1 MDRRTWIAIILAFA
15 FLLAYPYVLKQ
26 FGLSKYL
33 YPEPAS
39 KTSATAPAR
48 PGRVTGDSTTPVTNT
63 LGADGKGAPATG
75 PGSLATAAVPV
86 GGSQLTQTPAGLPT
100 AELERAI
107 VVETPL
113 YRATFSNR
121 GARVVSVELKHY
133 TAAHGAGAKDAV
145 GLSRAR
151 SRTELPV
158 AERVTLAGGPLF
170 GLDLGAEGSKR
181 ALDQVVYSAAESLDA
196 AGATRAVTFTMRD
209 SSGLA
214 IRQTYRIRP
223 DDYAMD
229 YEIAITGVP
238 QSWRIGNYSLTARSW
253 PLLNE
258 HNLTDELRSLKGS
271 SLVGTNLHRVLA
283 PQAEKGTKRFDG
295 NVLWAGVETRYF
307 SAIAAVT
314 RGSAQGVIVSGEQR
328 VVESATLQRLPQGA
342 TAQQPV
348 AVSTLVMGIP
358 SELDP
363 VNRFTLWF
371 GPNEYSRLSKLGN
384 GLDRVVD
391 LGWNWIHPFS
401 RLLQQIL
408 VWLHGLVGNYGV
420 VIVLLATLVRVLLHP
435 LNMMSMR
442 SMRAMQRIQPEV
454 ERLRKKYENDPQT
467 MNTAIMA
474 LYKENKVN
482 PAGGCLPMLVQMPLF
497 FALYAV
503 LYNSIELRMAP
514 FVGWISDLS
523 APDQFLRFGG
533 VSVHLLPIIMAAT
546 GLLSQRM
553 TPTDPK
559 QAPTMYM
566 MNIMMLVF
574 FWAMP
579 SGLVLYWTVMN
590 LLTAAQ
596 QWLVMRE
603 GDAPVVGTT
612 VAK

>member
-1 MDRRTWIAIILAFA
+1 MDRRTWIAIILCIA
-15 FLLAYPYVLKQ
+15 FLIAYPFVLKQ

-33 YPEPAS
+33 YPDRPV
-39 KTSATAPAR
+39 ATARRDSAGT
-48 PGRVTGDSTTPVTNT
+48 GRVVGDSVTPITNT
-63 LGADGKGAPATG
+63 LPAPAVPAPASG
-75 PGSLATAAVPV
+75 PGSLGLSPVPV
-86 GGSQLTQTPAGLPT
+86 GGSEITGIHSIAPI

-113 YRATFSNR
+113 YRANFSNR
-121 GARVVSVELKHY
+121 GARLLSVELKHY
-133 TAAHGAGAKDAV
+133 TAAHGASSSDAV
-145 GLSRAR
+145 GLSKAR
-151 SRTELPV
+151 SKQELPPG
-158 AERVTLAGGPLF
+158 ERVVLAGGPLF
-170 GLDLGAEGSKR
+170 GLDLGAEASLRPLG
-181 ALDQVVYSAAESLDA
+181 AAVYSVSESLDA
-196 AGATRAVTFTMRD
+196 AGVTRSVIFSLRD

-229 YEIAITGVP
+229 YETAITGVP
-238 QSWRIGNYSLTARSW
+238 QAWRVGSYSLTTRSW

-258 HNLTDELRSLKGS
+258 HSLQDEERSLKSS

-283 PQAEKGTKRFDG
+283 GQALKGAKRFDG
-295 NVLWAGVETRYF
+295 NVQWAGVETRYF
-307 SAIAAVT
+307 SSIAAVA
-314 RGSAQGVIVSGEQR
+314 RGSAQAVIAGGEQR
-328 VVESATLQRLPQGA
+328 AVEPEAFKRLPQGSQP
-342 TAQQPV
+342 QQPV
-348 AVSTLVMGIP
+348 AVSTLVMGVP

-363 VNRFTLWF
+363 VNRFTLYF
-371 GPNEYSRLSKLGN
+371 GPNEYSRLSKLGG

-391 LGWNWIHPFS
+391 LGWTWIHPFS
-401 RLLQQIL
+401 QLLQQVL
-408 VWLHGLVGNYGV
+408 VWLNRLVGNYGV
-420 VIVLLATLVRVLLHP
+420 AIVLLASLVRVLLHP

-467 MNTAIMA
+467 MNTAVMA

-482 PAGGCLPMLVQMPLF
+482 PAGGCLPMIAQMPLF

-523 APDQFLRFGG
+523 APDQFLRVGMF
-533 VSVHLLPIIMAAT
+533 SVHLLPVIMALT
-546 GLLSQRM
+546 GLLSQRL

-559 QAPTMYM
+559 QLPTMYM

-574 FWAMP
+574 FYNLP

-603 GDAPVVGTT
+603 GHGPVVGTT